1 VTAPGTSALALRG
14 DGMEWIVEAFGCA
27 AERLTSR
34 AALAA
39 LVDEMMTTLRLAAVA
54 SPVWHQFPGPG
65 GITGM
70 VLLAESHLALHTFPE
85 HGSVTLNLFCC
96 APRAEWDW
104 TGGLARHLGAGEVR
118 VRRVER
124 EYAVAAG
131 LLP

>member
-1 VTAPGTSALALRG
+1 MSAPAGPTLRG

-27 AERLTSR
+27 AGRLTSR

-39 LVDEMMTTLRLAAVA
+39 LVEDVVAALHLRAVTP
-54 SPVWHQFPGPG
+54 PVWHQFPGPG

-104 TGGLARHLGAGEVR
+104 AGGLARHLGATEVR

-124 EYAVAAG
+124 EYAMPAG